1 MSEQNVTLS
10 KNDDDHRFELRDGD
24 KLAGVLDYRGADG
37 AVDFYHTL
45 VDPAFEGR
53 GYGQRLVAFG
63 LADARERG
71 YKVIPSCPFVSRII
85 DRNPDYLDVKA

>member
-1 MSEQNVTLS
+1 MSELDVTLS
-10 KNDDDHRFELRDGD
+10 KNDDDHRFELHDGD
-24 KLAGVLDYRGADG
+24 RLAGVLDYRPADG

-45 VDPAFEGR
+45 VDPDFGGK
-53 GYGQRLVAFG
+53 GYGQRLVAFA
-63 LADARERG
+63 LADAREQG